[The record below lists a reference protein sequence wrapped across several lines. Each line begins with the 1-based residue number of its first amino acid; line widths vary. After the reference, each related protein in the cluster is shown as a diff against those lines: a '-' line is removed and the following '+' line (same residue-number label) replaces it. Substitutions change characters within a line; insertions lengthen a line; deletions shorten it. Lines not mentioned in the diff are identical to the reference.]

1 MKSTL
6 LGIGLSVLF
15 ACGIYSMVTS
25 GEDREPGE
33 SMQRYPPINV
43 GYLLVASACFLGSAL
58 SREKTQTDPRFKF
71 EIYRQLANGGLSF
84 DDLMKAVAEN
94 YSTSEYEQPAPLTT
108 KATINKMLDEGQL
121 VIRDGLLQIAG

>member
-1 MKSTL
+1 MKSAL
-6 LGIGLSVLF
+6 FGIGLSVLF

-25 GEDREPGE
+25 GVDRVPGE
-33 SMQRYPPINV
+33 SMQPHPPINV
-43 GYLLVASACFLGSAL
+43 GYLLVASACFLGSAI

-94 YSTSEYEQPAPLTT
+94 YSTSEHEQPAPLTT
-108 KATINKMLDEGQL
+108 KIALNKMLDEGHL
-121 VIRDGLLQIAG
+121 IIRDGLLKIAS